1 MELRQLRYF
10 IKTAETLSFSV
21 AAREL
26 CITQSTLSQ
35 QIKQLEGEFG
45 APLFIRDSHSV
56 ALTEAGKELVPFAIR
71 TVSSADECRVRMLD
85 LQKVLT
91 GTLNIGV
98 TYSFS
103 PILTETIFTF
113 MKNFPGV
120 RLNVFYKPMAE
131 LMAML
136 RERQIDF
143 VLAFKPSQ
151 PMPGI
156 VSHTLFQN
164 YLAAIV
170 NSNHQLASKPKVT
183 LDELAHH
190 SLALPSRG
198 LQARN
203 TLEKILETYRCDL
216 NIKIELNDPN
226 ILLEMVRQSR
236 LVTILAEASVHKQAG
251 VTAVPIDIPENEMTG
266 CVHTLAETYHKKSMQ
281 EFVRLL
287 SESLAVRERANA
299 WL

>member
-45 APLFIRDSHSV
+45 TPLFIRDSHSV
-56 ALTEAGKELVPFAIR
+56 ALTEAGTELLPFARR
-71 TVSSADECRVRMLD
+71 TVSSADECRGRMLD

-103 PILTETIFTF
+103 PILTESIFTF
-113 MKNFPGV
+113 MKKFPGV
-120 RLNVFYKPMAE
+120 KLNVFYKPMAE
-131 LMAML
+131 LMGML

-143 VLAFKPSQ
+143 VLAFKPSVA
-151 PMPGI
+151 MPGI

-170 NSNHQLASKPKVT
+170 NSSHNLASKTKVT
-183 LDELAHH
+183 LDELTRH
-190 SLALPSRG
+190 SLALPSSG

-203 TLEKILETYRCDL
+203 SLERILETHRYDL
-216 NIKIELNDPN
+216 KIKIELNDPN
-226 ILLEMVRQSR
+226 ILLDLVRQSR

-251 VTAVPIDIPENEMTG
+251 VKAIPIDIPENEMTG
-266 CVHTLAETYHKKSMQ
+266 CVHTLAETYHKRSMQ

>member
-45 APLFIRDSHSV
+45 TPLFIRDSHSV
-56 ALTEAGKELVPFAIR
+56 ALTEAGTELLPFARR
-71 TVSSADECRVRMLD
+71 TLSSADECRGRMLD

-103 PILTETIFTF
+103 PILTESIFTF
-113 MKNFPGV
+113 MKKFPGV
-120 RLNVFYKPMAE
+120 KLNVFYKPMAE
-131 LMAML
+131 LMGML

-143 VLAFKPSQ
+143 VLAFKPSVA
-151 PMPGI
+151 MPGI

-170 NSNHQLASKPKVT
+170 NSSHNLASKTKVT
-183 LDELAHH
+183 LDELTRH

-203 TLEKILETYRCDL
+203 SLERILETHRYDL
-216 NIKIELNDPN
+216 KIKIELNDPN
-226 ILLEMVRQSR
+226 ILLDLVRQSR

-251 VTAVPIDIPENEMTG
+251 VKAIPIDIPENEMTG
-266 CVHTLAETYHKKSMQ
+266 CVHTLAETYHKRSMQ

>member
-45 APLFIRDSHSV
+45 TPLFIRDSHSV
-56 ALTEAGKELVPFAIR
+56 ALTEAGTELLPFARR
-71 TVSSADECRVRMLD
+71 TVSSADECRGRMLD

-103 PILTETIFTF
+103 PILTESIFTF
-113 MKNFPGV
+113 MKKFPGV
-120 RLNVFYKPMAE
+120 KLNVFYKPMAE
-131 LMAML
+131 LMGML

-143 VLAFKPSQ
+143 VLAFKPSVA
-151 PMPGI
+151 MPGI

-170 NSNHQLASKPKVT
+170 NSSHNLASKTKVT
-183 LDELAHH
+183 LDELTRH

-203 TLEKILETYRCDL
+203 SLERILETHRYDL
-216 NIKIELNDPN
+216 KIKIELNDPN
-226 ILLEMVRQSR
+226 ILLDLVRQSR

-251 VTAVPIDIPENEMTG
+251 VKAIPIDIPENEMTG
-266 CVHTLAETYHKKSMQ
+266 CVHTLAETYHKRSMQ

>member
-56 ALTEAGKELVPFAIR
+56 ALTEAGKELIPFAIR

-203 TLEKILETYRCDL
+203 TLEKILETYR
-216 NIKIELNDPN
+216 
-226 ILLEMVRQSR
+226 
-236 LVTILAEASVHKQAG
+236 
-251 VTAVPIDIPENEMTG
+251 
-266 CVHTLAETYHKKSMQ
+266 
-281 EFVRLL
+281 L
-287 SESLAVRERANA
+287 SLIHI
-299 WL
+299 

>member
-45 APLFIRDSHSV
+45 TPLFIRDSHNV
-56 ALTEAGKELVPFAIR
+56 ALTEAGTELLPFARR
-71 TVSSADECRVRMLD
+71 TVSSADECRGRMLD

-113 MKNFPGV
+113 MKKFPGV
-120 RLNVFYKPMAE
+120 KLNVFYKPMAE
-131 LMAML
+131 LMGML

-143 VLAFKPSQ
+143 VLAFKPTVA
-151 PMPGI
+151 MPGI

-170 NSNHQLASKPKVT
+170 NSSHHLASKTKVT
-183 LDELAHH
+183 LDELTRH

-203 TLEKILETYRCDL
+203 SLERILETHRYDL
-216 NIKIELNDPN
+216 KIKIELNDPN
-226 ILLEMVRQSR
+226 ILLDLVRQSR

-251 VTAVPIDIPENEMTG
+251 VKAVPIDIPENEMTG
-266 CVHTLAETYHKKSMQ
+266 CVHTLAETYHKRSMQ